1 MEHDFSFIAE
11 RIHKVAEPPPADRR
25 RPEALDLAQRGL
37 VKIEF
42 YGDILLGTSKLRSDF
57 AERGPSLFVEIILHG
72 HVSFGEGIAALTGD
86 TPRLPDG
93 LYPFIDQR
101 LPLSELAMVEA
112 PPLLEALFKAQAAAN
127 GIEIIRD
134 EPVELR
140 CQSEEYQDA
149 TFLIYWPRGQ
159 DRIHMLVPKAHLKGQ
174 A

>member
-1 MEHDFSFIAE
+1 M
-11 RIHKVAEPPPADRR
+11 
-25 RPEALDLAQRGL
+25 
-37 VKIEF
+37 
-42 YGDILLGTSKLRSDF
+42 TS
-57 AERGPSLFVEIILHG
+57 
-72 HVSFGEGIAALTGD
+72 D

-101 LPLSELAMVEA
+101 LPLSGLTMIEA
-112 PPLLEALFKAQAAAN
+112 PPQLEALFKAQAAAN

-140 CQSEEYQDA
+140 CQSEEYPDA

-159 DRIHMLVPKAHLKGQ
+159 DRIHMLAPKEHATGQ

>member
-11 RIHKVAEPPPADRR
+11 RIHNVAEPPPADRR
-25 RPEALDLAQRGL
+25 RPEALDLAQSGL

-42 YGDILLGTSKLRSDF
+42 YRDILLGTPKLSPNF
-57 AERGPSLFVEIILHG
+57 AECGPCFFVQIVLHG
-72 HVSFGEGIAALTGD
+72 HVSCNEGIAALTGD
-86 TPRLPDG
+86 TPRLSDG

-112 PPLLEALFKAQAAAN
+112 PPPLEALFKAQAAAN

-140 CQSEEYQDA
+140 CQSEEYPDA
-149 TFLIYWPRGQ
+149 TFLIYWPQGQ
-159 DRIHMLVPKAHLKGQ
+159 DRIHMLAPKEFLKGQ